1 MTAFTGMRGLLLC
14 SAAMAAGHAAAQEAV
29 DLDAIIVESK
39 RDVAVTSANAETTVD
54 SEEIEDRQGGT
65 IAELVDS
72 VPGVNLVNG
81 STPVGSGIS
90 IRGLGANGTY
100 GSDQKVGIQV
110 GNSSKGSEEIY
121 RVGNQLFTDPAL
133 YSSVTAFRGPGGTFQ
148 YGSGFIGGLVRAEPS
163 FAPDVF
169 GEEAGWKLRQLM
181 QFSTNG
187 DGIVSSSTLGYQMDG
202 LEMLAN
208 FTWREEGITVDGDG
222 NDRTENGIGLP
233 SWMVTGRYSFG
244 SADEHRVSVIL
255 QETSTDEQDV
265 PYDTFEATAGSFGN
279 VDRTVDDRTAELR
292 YEYDSPTSDAFNLMV
307 SLSYSDQ
314 EIVQEYV
321 PGSSPCEGGVCGFPF
336 PSTGVGT
343 VNADHRYQTT
353 RLLVKNTA
361 YLETSWAA
369 HELITG
375 VELSNR
381 KRLDANSA
389 PGGTDKRLA
398 VFLVNEMDFRN
409 GLTVTP
415 ELRWESQR
423 IEGDP
428 SGFEGESDAL
438 VGGVSA
444 RYAFGNG
451 FSVFGG
457 AYYNE
462 SLPILDDIGTA
473 AKQDLSEKGRTFELG
488 MAYDGANVFRAGDAL
503 EFKAVAYRTHL
514 TDITSLLGNVTDAR
528 YEGIEIEAAYS
539 MENGFYVDAS
549 ANIAYGYN
557 ESPGATSDILA
568 GIPARELRL
577 TLGKRWGDELDL
589 SWEVVAA
596 ARQDRDSVP
605 APGYAIHNLR
615 ATYRPQQGVFEGTE
629 IRFGIE
635 NAGDR
640 QYTPNLATY
649 AAPGRNVKLTLARVF

>member
-1 MTAFTGMRGLLLC
+1 MTAFKGMRALLLC
-14 SAAMAAGHAAAQEAV
+14 SAAIAAGSATAQEVV
-29 DLDAIIVESK
+29 DLAPIVVDSK
-39 RDVAVTSANAETTVD
+39 RDVATDSANATTTVD
-54 SEEIEDRQGGT
+54 STEIEDRQGGT

-81 STPVGSGIS
+81 GTPVGSGIS

-133 YSSVTAFRGPGGTFQ
+133 YNSVQVFRGPGGTFQ
-148 YGSGFIGGLVRAEPS
+148 YGSGLIGGLVRAEPS

-169 GEEAGWKLRQLM
+169 GEEAGWKVRQLL

-187 DGIVSSSTLGYQMDG
+187 DGIASSSTLGYQADG
-202 LEMLAN
+202 FEMLAN
-208 FTWREEGITVDGDG
+208 FTWREEGITVDGAG

-244 SADEHRVSVIL
+244 SADEHRLSVIL

-265 PYDTFEATAGSFGN
+265 PYDTFATSAGIFGN
-279 VDRTVDDRTAELR
+279 VNRQTTDRTAELR
-292 YEYDSPTSDAFNLMV
+292 YEYDSPTTDMVNLMV

-314 EIVQEYV
+314 EIMQEAV
-321 PGSSPCEGGVCGFPF
+321 GIPISPVLD
-336 PSTGVGT
+336 
-343 VNADHRYQTT
+343 ADHRYETT
-353 RLLVKNTA
+353 KLLLKNTA
-361 YLETSWAA
+361 FFDTSWAA
-369 HELITG
+369 HELTAG

-381 KRLDANSA
+381 KRLDAASA

-398 VFLVNEMDFRN
+398 VFLVDEMDFRN

-415 ELRWESQR
+415 ELRWESQKLT
-423 IEGDP
+423 GSDVD
-428 SGFEGESDAL
+428 FEGEMDAL

-462 SLPILDDIGTA
+462 SLPVLDDLADATFRA
-473 AKQDLSEKGRTFELG
+473 QSEKGRTFELG
-488 MAYDGANVFRAGDAL
+488 LGYDGANLLRSGDAL
-503 EFKAVAYRTHL
+503 EVKAVAYRTHL
-514 TDITSLLGNVTDAR
+514 SDITTIFGVTDAR
-528 YEGIEIEAAYS
+528 YEGVEIEAAYS
-539 MENGFYVDAS
+539 MESGFYVDAS
-549 ANIAYGYN
+549 ANIAYGYD
-557 ESPGATSDILA
+557 ETPGAASDILG
-568 GIPARELRL
+568 GIPAKELRV
-577 TLGKRWGDELDL
+577 TFGKRWGEELDL

-596 ARQDRDSVP
+596 ARQDRDSQP
-605 APGYAIHNLR
+605 TPGYAVHNLR
-615 ATYRPQQGVFEGTE
+615 ATYRPQQGALEGME
-629 IRFGIE
+629 VRFGIE
-635 NAGDR
+635 NVGDR
-640 QYTPNLATY
+640 LYTPNLATY
-649 AAPGRNVKLTLARVF
+649 AAPGRNVKLTLSKVF